1 MIKKLSPK
9 DYCIPNLKNIF
20 LSLFFQ
26 SFYNNI
32 NGNYQ
37 DVRGI

>member
-9 DYCIPNLKNIF
+9 DYCIPKLKINF
-20 LSLFFQ
+20 VVFSKL
-26 SFYNNI
+26 FYNNI

>member
-9 DYCIPNLKNIF
+9 DYCIPKLKKI
-20 LSLFFQ
+20 SLFFQ